1 MDLAIEVND
10 VEKRYYGW
18 RNRKGFCALDGISL
32 EVPRGVAFGL
42 LGPNGAGKTTFIK
55 VLLTVV
61 RAQRGRVRV
70 LGGDPEDPRIRARVG
85 YLPERLDLPAHF
97 TPVTFL
103 ASVSRLKQTVPA
115 HDGLLRVL
123 DRVGLSGD
131 ADRKIGRFSKG
142 MKQRLGLAA
151 ALIGQP
157 DLLVLDEPTDG
168 VDPMG
173 RVEIRNLLST
183 ELARGCTVFLNSHLL
198 AETER
203 VCSRVAIISAGR
215 IVRQGSLA
223 ELCRAEGRWRVS
235 FAPGTDAQ
243 RLAAAGFCAA
253 GREFLFAGEDLMALN
268 RALDAARAAG
278 AVIAEV
284 RSDEKDLEQVMTEAL
299 TPAPAFQERPGANA

>member
-1 MDLAIEVND
+1 MYLAIEVHD
-10 VEKRYYGW
+10 IEKRYRTW
-18 RNRKGFCALDGISL
+18 RNRKGFCALDGVTL

-61 RAQRGRVRV
+61 RPQRGRVRV
-70 LGGDPEDPRIRARVG
+70 LGGDPEDPRIRARIG

-103 ASVSRLKQTVPA
+103 ASVSRLKHVLPVR
-115 HDGLLRVL
+115 DSILRL
-123 DRVGLSGD
+123 IHRVGLANDSG
-131 ADRKIGRFSKG
+131 RKIGGFSKG

-173 RVEIRNLLST
+173 RIEIRNLLSA

-203 VCSRVAIISAGR
+203 VCSQVGIISAGR

-235 FAPGTDAQ
+235 FAPGADRE
-243 RLAAAGFCAA
+243 RLAAAGFRAV
-253 GREFLFAGEDLMALN
+253 GKEFLFAGDDLLALN
-268 RALDAARAAG
+268 RALDTARAAG

-284 RSDEKDLEQVMTEAL
+284 CPDEKDLEQVMSEAL
-299 TPAPAFQERPGANA
+299 TPAPVSLASPGASA

>member
-1 MDLAIEVND
+1 MELAIEVKD
-10 VEKRYYGW
+10 IEKRYRTW
-18 RNRKGFCALDGISL
+18 RNRKGFCALDGVTL

-55 VLLTVV
+55 VALTVV
-61 RAQRGRVRV
+61 RPQRGRVRV
-70 LGGDPEDPRIRARVG
+70 LGGDPEDPRIRARIG

-103 ASVSRLKQTVPA
+103 SSVSRLKRVVPV
-115 HDGLLRVL
+115 HDGILRLL
-123 DRVGLSGD
+123 DRVGLANDGG
-131 ADRKIGRFSKG
+131 RRIGGFSKG

-173 RVEIRNLLST
+173 RIDIRNLLGS

-203 VCSRVAIISAGR
+203 VCSRIGIIAAGR
-215 IVRQGSLA
+215 IVREGSLA
-223 ELCRAEGRWRVS
+223 GLCRAEGRWRIS
-235 FAPGTDAQ
+235 FAPGADVD
-243 RLAAAGFCAA
+243 RLAAAGFRPANK
-253 GREFLFAGEDLMALN
+253 EFLFAGDDLLALN

-284 RSDEKDLEQVMTEAL
+284 RPDEKDLEQVMSEAI
-299 TPAPAFQERPGANA
+299 TPAPVSLTSPGAST

>member
-1 MDLAIEVND
+1 MDLAID
-10 VEKRYYGW
+10 VHDIEKRYRTW
-18 RNRKGFCALDGISL
+18 RNRKGFRALDGVTL

-61 RAQRGRVRV
+61 RPQRGRVRV

-85 YLPERLDLPAHF
+85 YLPERLDLPGHF
-97 TPVTFL
+97 TPVTL
-103 ASVSRLKQTVPA
+103 LSSVSRLKHVVPVR
-115 HDGLLRVL
+115 DGILRLL
-123 DRVGLSGD
+123 DRVGLAGD
-131 ADRKIGRFSKG
+131 AGRKIGGFSKG
-142 MKQRLGLAA
+142 MKQRLGLAV

-173 RVEIRNLLST
+173 RIEIRNLLNL

-203 VCSRVAIISAGR
+203 VCSRVGIIAAGR
-215 IVRQGSLA
+215 IVRQGSLT
-223 ELCRAEGRWRVS
+223 ELCQAEGRWRVS
-235 FAPGTDAQ
+235 FAPGADMD
-243 RLAAAGFCAA
+243 RLASAGFRGA
-253 GREFLFAGEDLMALN
+253 GQEFVFAGEDLLALN

-278 AVIAEV
+278 AVLAEV
-284 RSDEKDLEQVMTEAL
+284 RPDEKDLEQVMAETL
-299 TPAPAFQERPGANA
+299 TPAPVSLTGPGASS